1 MDFFAGSGTTGHA
14 VMAQNEVDGG
24 KRHYILV
31 QLPEPLSPDNKDQK
45 VATDFCD
52 RLKRPRTIAE
62 ITKEW
67 IRGHGVSRLPV
78 KRET

>member
-1 MDFFAGSGTTGHA
+1 
-14 VMAQNEVDGG
+14 MAQNEVDGG

-52 RLKRPRTIAE
+52 RLKRPRTITE

-67 IRGHGVSRLPV
+67 IRGHGGAMGSGLPFAL
-78 KRET
+78 